1 MTTSDQRACE
11 ECGGPI
17 NGLYGQRR
25 GRPAKYCS
33 AKCCNRAGQKRA
45 SARAR
50 AEDAFGRQQPAPAA
64 VPVPAQSPP
73 ARPCDNGRAIR
84 HRRAAEGA
92 RRGIDPTTC
101 EREYSA
107 EEFEFLKA
115 VERYKREFKRPWPT
129 ATELLQIAVSLGYR
143 RVAPAGPLPGAK

>member
-1 MTTSDQRACE
+1 MSAERACE

-17 NGLYGQRR
+17 NGLYGQNR

-33 AKCCNRAGQKRA
+33 AKCCNTFNLR
-45 SARAR
+45 RAR
-50 AEDAFGRQQPAPAA
+50 ERRKAA
-64 VPVPAQSPP
+64 LQPVPAAALAPVP
-73 ARPCDNGRAIR
+73 ASVAPKPHQNGRALAHQR
-84 HRRAAEGA
+84 HAEGV

-101 EREYSA
+101 EREYSS

-115 VERYKREFKRPWPT
+115 VERYKRECKRPWPT

-143 RVAPAGPLPGAK
+143 KVAPAGPLPGAK